1 MCVKERDGF
10 VTSWGVSSASTLQNV
25 SACLV
30 PVVLRGGEKTHS
42 PWWST
47 CCLLGTAAPG
57 SGIGNYFMHQHQLL
71 PVPWFSPSWLVI
83 CTCQCNGISR
93 CSHTGCQTEPGAVTM
108 IPAAHFRDSTVSFFL
123 TALKMFPNW
132 TNLLLWKFLCTDYET
147 PISSLTINNPARG
160 SEVLN
165 RGRATQLHQLLWW
178 ILSSRASV
186 KI

>member
-57 SGIGNYFMHQHQLL
+57 SGIGNYFMQSA
-71 PVPWFSPSWLVI
+71 PVVACSMVFSFMAGDL
-83 CTCQCNGISR
+83 
-93 CSHTGCQTEPGAVTM
+93 
-108 IPAAHFRDSTVSFFL
+108 
-123 TALKMFPNW
+123 
-132 TNLLLWKFLCTDYET
+132 Y
-147 PISSLTINNPARG
+147 
-160 SEVLN
+160 
-165 RGRATQLHQLLWW
+165 
-178 ILSSRASV
+178 LSM
-186 KI
+186 